1 MRSRIKAGLYGTTAE
16 TYFKRWDKDKSG
28 TLDLEELRV
37 MVRKNLKIP
46 PKELPDKDLLVLFNA
61 LDLSGD
67 GHVELEDMSLFIDGA
82 VKE

>member
-1 MRSRIKAGLYGTTAE
+1 
-16 TYFKRWDKDKSG
+16 
-28 TLDLEELRV
+28 